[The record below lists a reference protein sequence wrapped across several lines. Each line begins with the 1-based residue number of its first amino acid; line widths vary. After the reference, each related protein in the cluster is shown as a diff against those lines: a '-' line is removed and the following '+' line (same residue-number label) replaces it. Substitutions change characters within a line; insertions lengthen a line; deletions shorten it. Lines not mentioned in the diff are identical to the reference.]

1 MKERAQELWPIR
13 CEWGLAGLDAV
24 GGDAD
29 VVIVVDVLSF
39 STCVDVAVS
48 RGAEILP
55 VAWKDERAAEFA
67 RERSAALA
75 GPRGQAGF
83 SLSPA
88 SFLSVEPGAR
98 VALPSPNGA
107 TLSAR
112 RASAGGVVLCG
123 CLRNAA
129 AVAGAARRLGR
140 TIAVIP
146 AGERWE
152 DGSLRPALED
162 GLGAGAILAGLGEEL
177 SPEARAAREAFA
189 ALESRLAEM
198 LEHCAS
204 GRELISRGFESDVR
218 LAAELN
224 VSRAV
229 PLLQR
234 GAYHALGEIGRA

>member
-1 MKERAQELWPIR
+1 MR
-13 CEWGLAGLDAV
+13 CEWGAAGLDTLA
-24 GGDAD
+24 GAD
-29 VVIVVDVLSF
+29 VVVVVDVLSF
-39 STCVDVAVS
+39 STCVDVAVA
-48 RGAEILP
+48 RRAEILP
-55 VAWKDERAAEFA
+55 VAMKDERAAEFA
-67 RERSAALA
+67 RERRAELA
-75 GPRGQAGF
+75 GRRGEARY

-88 SFLSVEPGAR
+88 SFLSIEPGAR
-98 VALPSPNGA
+98 VVLPSPNGA

-112 RASAGGVVLCG
+112 RADTGGIALCG

-129 AVAGAARRLGR
+129 AVASAARRLGR

-162 GLGAGAILAGLGEEL
+162 WLGAGAILAGLGEDL
-177 SPEARAAREAFA
+177 SPEGRAARETFSAF
-189 ALESRLAEM
+189 ESRLAEM

-204 GRELISRGFESDVR
+204 GRELITRGFESDVV

>member
-1 MKERAQELWPIR
+1 MR
-13 CEWGLAGLDAV
+13 CEWGLDGLEALAG
-24 GGDAD
+24 AD
-29 VVIVVDVLSF
+29 VVVVVDVLSF
-39 STCVDVAVS
+39 STCVDVAVA

-55 VAWKDERAAEFA
+55 VAMKDERAAEFA
-67 RERSAALA
+67 RERSAELA
-75 GPRGQAGF
+75 GRRGEARY

-88 SFLSVEPGAR
+88 SFRSVEPGTR
-98 VALPSPNGA
+98 VVLPSPNGA

-112 RASAGGVVLCG
+112 RASTGGLVLCG

-140 TIAVIP
+140 AVAVIP

-152 DGSLRPALED
+152 AGGLRPCLED
-162 GLGAGAILAGLGEEL
+162 LLGAGAILAELGEDL
-177 SPEARAAREAFA
+177 SPEGRAARETFSAF
-189 ALESRLAEM
+189 ESRLGESLA
-198 LEHCAS
+198 HCAS
-204 GRELISRGFESDVR
+204 GRELIARGFESDVV

-234 GAYHALGEIGRA
+234 GAYHALGEFGRA